1 MLDVIVYDVG
11 VTMVRTSGDNLPE
24 IPDTIA
30 RIRDCL
36 SELAVDKLEA
46 STSSAVVLADDCSQC
61 SAFVLHCCTCNN
73 NAVYCDSRKIYPAG
87 SRRLHLRSVQLMGSE
102 FQ

>member
-11 VTMVRTSGDNLPE
+11 VTMVRTSGDILPE

-46 STSSAVVLADDCSQC
+46 PISSAVVWSVVCSWCVSSVTLA
-61 SAFVLHCCTCNN
+61 H
-73 NAVYCDSRKIYPAG
+73 
-87 SRRLHLRSVQLMGSE
+87 LHLQ
-102 FQ
+102 